1 MVFDALGAEFPL
13 SFCPTG
19 MVPQKSGSP
28 FVPISAEEIVIQ
40 VREVADLGITS
51 VHLHARDDQGRPVWE
66 KSYFADIIRGIRET
80 NPELVI
86 CVTTSGRI
94 EPAVDRRADVL
105 ELSGDDAPDMASLT
119 LSSMNFAEEA
129 SVNSPFTVKV
139 LAQKMLDR
147 GIKPELEV
155 FDLGMLNYVKYLAG
169 KGLLQPPF
177 VVNLILGGVASAQ
190 ATLSDMGALV
200 GNLPPSS
207 VWLAGGI
214 GKAQL
219 PANSLSL
226 ASGGGV
232 RVGLED
238 NIYFDSA
245 RTRLASNLEL
255 VRRVTELGEILG
267 RSPMA
272 PRAFRK
278 EFLSEK

>member
-1 MVFDALGAEFPL
+1 MIFDTFGAEFPL

-19 MVPQKSGSP
+19 MVPQKSDSP
-28 FVPISAEEIVIQ
+28 FVPISAEEIVTQ

-94 EPAVDRRADVL
+94 EAAVDRRASVL

-129 SVNSPFTVKV
+129 FVNSPSTVKA
-139 LAQKMLDR
+139 LAQRMLDR

-155 FDLGMLNYVKYLAG
+155 FDLGMLNYVKYLVG
-169 KGLLQPPF
+169 KGLLEPPF

-219 PANSLSL
+219 PANSLAL

-238 NIYFDSA
+238 NLYFDSA
-245 RTRLASNLEL
+245 RTHLASNLEL
-255 VRRVTELGEILG
+255 VGRVIELAKILG
-267 RSPMA
+267 RRPMA
-272 PRAFRK
+272 PRDFRK
-278 EFLSEK
+278 DYLAT

>member
-1 MVFDALGAEFPL
+1 MFDPFGADFPL

-19 MVPQKSGSP
+19 MVPQKSDSP
-28 FVPISAEEIVIQ
+28 FVPISAEEIVTQ

-66 KSYFADIIRGIRET
+66 KSHFADIIRGIRET
-80 NPELVI
+80 NPELII

-94 EPAVDRRADVL
+94 EAAVERRADVL

-119 LSSMNFAEEA
+119 LSSMNFAEEE
-129 SVNSPFTVKV
+129 SVNSPSTVKA

-155 FDLGMLNYVKYLAG
+155 FDLGMLNYVKYLVG
-169 KGLLQPPF
+169 KGLLEPPF
-177 VVNLILGGVASAQ
+177 VVCLILGGVASAQ

-219 PANSLSL
+219 SANSLAL

-238 NIYFDSA
+238 NLYFDSA
-245 RTRLASNLEL
+245 RTHLASNLEL
-255 VRRVTELGEILG
+255 VGRVIELAKILG
-267 RSPMA
+267 RRPMA
-272 PRAFRK
+272 PGTFRK
-278 EFLSEK
+278 EFLSGR